1 MLHEVD
7 EVGLEELGPDLVH
20 RELLEEEEENVES
33 DLRHVP
39 HGVFER
45 PHNGVHQQLELCRRD
60 LHQRYTH
67 THQKGETKTQ
77 LKKIIYVSSF

>member
-39 HGVFER
+39 HGVLER
-45 PHNGVHQQLELCRRD
+45 PHDGVHQQLELRRRD
-60 LHQRYTH
+60 LHQRYNTH
-67 THQKGETKTQ
+67 TRREKRRHN
-77 LKKIIYVSSF
+77 SRS